1 MVITTDQLLDLR
13 TLLLVGVAIS
23 VIVVAAVLALAHGR
37 PAERRRRAEK
47 PTSKRRLAIVESLD
61 LDAHRRLVILRRDS
75 VEHLVLIGGPSD
87 LVVETDITLPLD
99 MHAGLP
105 VSRAVR
111 AEPEDLPRERPV
123 PAFDEEPELGRSP
136 VPPRPAR
143 GIDFSQGYKASH
155 EPPSLDVPTIRAPFH
170 APGVPPAGPAR
181 AASPLPPRR
190 ASPPPQPTPSRSL
203 YRGAV
208 LPRTTVTPAAD
219 ATREDAASASRRSL
233 ATPVLRS
240 TPPSHGPVEPEIGAD
255 IDEAQDQT
263 AGTQSLRED
272 PHVEI
277 QVEPVEAEM
286 SPSQDTGPVT
296 HAMQAE
302 SDATVEI
309 QVEPEASAEGSNG
322 RAPIDRLEA
331 EIARLLGRAPAG

>member
-37 PAERRRRAEK
+37 PAEHRRRTEK
-47 PTSKRRLAIVESLD
+47 PTPKRRLAIVESLD
-61 LDAHRRLVILRRDS
+61 LDPHRRLVILRRDS

-99 MHAGLP
+99 MRAGLP

-111 AEPEDLPRERPV
+111 SVPEDLPRERPE

-143 GIDFSQGYKASH
+143 GIDFTEGYKASR
-155 EPPSLDVPTIRAPFH
+155 EPPSLDVSPIRAPFH
-170 APGVPPAGPAR
+170 APGVPPAGPVR

-190 ASPPPQPTPSRSL
+190 ASPAPQPTPSRSL

-219 ATREDAASASRRSL
+219 TTREDAASASRRSL

-240 TPPSHGPVEPEIGAD
+240 TPPSHGLVEPD
-255 IDEAQDQT
+255 VDEAQDQA
-263 AGTQSLRED
+263 AGTQSRRED
-272 PHVEI
+272 PHVPI
-277 QVEPVEAEM
+277 QVEPIEAEI

-296 HAMQAE
+296 DAVQAD
-302 SDATVEI
+302 SDATADVLR
-309 QVEPEASAEGSNG
+309 EPEASAEGSNG

-331 EIARLLGRAPAG
+331 EIARLLGRAPTG